1 MKAETGTTMYKCSRR
16 SFGFTLIELMIV
28 VAIIGILAA
37 VAVAGY
43 TSYIIDARLGEAQ
56 TMMSEIRSK
65 EEAYFQSWGAYKTAP
80 VNPGTRPGSTTI
92 PWDRTDADWQ
102 LLNVA
107 PSGPQRWQYQVQAF
121 EAGAGGAVTAL
132 TTRSVDTARPCF
144 FIEATTDMDGSSG
157 DFTQLISDSQNPTAV
172 VFNRGQ

>member
-1 MKAETGTTMYKCSRR
+1 MYKFTRR

-43 TSYIIDARLGEAQ
+43 TSYIVDARIGEAQ

-107 PSGPQRWQYQVQAF
+107 PSGPQRWQYQVVAF
-121 EAGAGGAVTAL
+121 AASEVSSDAKVTA
-132 TTRSVDTARPCF
+132 RNIDTARPWF
-144 FIEATTDMDGSSG
+144 FIEATSDMNGNPANW
-157 DFTQLISDSQNPTAV
+157 TQLISDSQNPTV
-172 VFNRGQ
+172 VTFDRGL